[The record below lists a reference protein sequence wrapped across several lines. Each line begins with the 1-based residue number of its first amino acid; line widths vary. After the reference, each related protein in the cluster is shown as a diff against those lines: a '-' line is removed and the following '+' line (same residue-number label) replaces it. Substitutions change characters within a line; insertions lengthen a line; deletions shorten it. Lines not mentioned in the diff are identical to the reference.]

1 MPALNR
7 HLCLMLTAAL
17 LALAS
22 IPAAQAQVIPL
33 AAAIGDE
40 AAPEMFAG
48 LRELPLDETTLAA
61 QRGRAA
67 GMTMMVSASPDDAGR
82 RRQPRHAVGRTRA
95 AGPAFAAADAGRRA
109 PPDAGQQPYPDA
121 PLIRPAARTSP

>member
-22 IPAAQAQVIPL
+22 IPAAQAQVMPL

-67 GMTMMVSASPDDAGR
+67 GMTMMVSASPTMLAG
-82 RRQPRHAVGRTRA
+82 
-95 AGPAFAAADAGRRA
+95 AGNHVTLWDELAPPALPSPLPMPADAPRPMQGNSLTLTRR
-109 PPDAGQQPYPDA
+109 
-121 PLIRPAARTSP
+121 